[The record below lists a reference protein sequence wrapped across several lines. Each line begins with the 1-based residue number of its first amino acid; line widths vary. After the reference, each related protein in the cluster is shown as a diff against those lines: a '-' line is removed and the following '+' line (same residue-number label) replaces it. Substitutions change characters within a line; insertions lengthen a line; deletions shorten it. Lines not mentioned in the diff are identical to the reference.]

1 MEPTRKKILIIDDD
15 EKHLVT
21 TQELLE
27 NEGYNVFIHNLG
39 FGATN
44 IIKNLQPDL
53 VLLDVNMPGLSG
65 TKLASILKSN
75 EITKEIPLLLYSSND
90 ENSLR
95 EAVLKLGIRGYI
107 CKGDIFN
114 LREQVSFHLSHT

>member
-1 MEPTRKKILIIDDD
+1 MESRKKKILIIDDD
-15 EKHLVT
+15 ECHLMAT
-21 TQELLE
+21 KELLE
-27 NEGYNVFIHNLG
+27 NEGYNVFAHKQG

-44 IIKNLQPDL
+44 TIKTLRPDL

-65 TKLASILKSN
+65 TNLATLLQSN
-75 EITKEIPLLLYSSND
+75 DITKDIPVVFYSSND

-95 EAVLKLGIRGYI
+95 EAVRLHGIRGYI

-114 LREQVSFHLSHT
+114 LRERVYFYLNNA